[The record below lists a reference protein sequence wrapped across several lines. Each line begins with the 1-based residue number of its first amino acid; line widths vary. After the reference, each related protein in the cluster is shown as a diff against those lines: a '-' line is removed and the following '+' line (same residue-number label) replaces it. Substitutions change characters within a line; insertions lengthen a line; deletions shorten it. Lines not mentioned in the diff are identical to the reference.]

1 MAYKY
6 ALEDKLDA
14 QLWNYD
20 SLKEKATYKV
30 SVNSR
35 IGFKRRYGVA
45 RFTKSTQLHGSA
57 FDTPLQ
63 ALQYIR
69 KQQANDIAE
78 GKIE

>member
-6 ALEDKLDA
+6 ELEDRLDA
-14 QLWNYD
+14 QLWNYN

-30 SVNSR
+30 YINSR

-63 ALQYIR
+63 AYQYI
-69 KQQANDIAE
+69 KEQKAKDIAE
-78 GKIE
+78 GKVL